1 MTSVHQMALAE
12 RLHVSFVNL
21 EYAQMV
27 GDDNVAPGKTQLRE
41 LKLTPRGQIMHSGA
55 GATQATIFLLY
66 RDVHFDLL
74 EVCAAESAEVAYVW
88 DNEVEQMYFR
98 LHQVPKD
105 HACGWTS
112 TARALNLAR
121 VPCPVELQA
130 PPLSDM

>member
-1 MTSVHQMALAE
+1 MTTVHQMALAE
-12 RLHVSFVNL
+12 LLHVSFVNL
-21 EYAQMV
+21 EYAQV
-27 GDDNVAPGKTQLRE
+27 QGDDDVVLGKPQRRE

-66 RDVHFDLL
+66 RDNHFDLL

-88 DNEVEQMYFR
+88 DNEVESMFFR
-98 LHQVPKD
+98 LYQVPKD

-121 VPCPVELQA
+121 VPCPAEFQA
-130 PPLSDM
+130 PPPSDM

>member
-1 MTSVHQMALAE
+1 MTTVHQMALAE
-12 RLHVSFVNL
+12 RLHISFVNL
-21 EYAQMV
+21 ECAQV
-27 GDDNVAPGKTQLRE
+27 REGDDVAPDKPQRCD

-55 GATQATIFLLY
+55 GATQATVFLLY
-66 RDVHFDLL
+66 RENHFDLL

-88 DNEVEQMYFR
+88 ENEVDPMFFR
-98 LHQVPKD
+98 LYQVPKD

-130 PPLSDM
+130 PPPSDM